1 MSKPLSRTWF
11 EPCGECADPEAC
23 KDGKECK
30 EGYDCEHTVGFDYT
44 QESEDRYN
52 DPRRR

>member
-1 MSKPLSRTWF
+1 MSNRLSRTWF
-11 EPCGECADPEAC
+11 EPCADCTDPEAC
-23 KDGKECK
+23 KDGQDCK

-44 QESEDRYN
+44 KESEDRYN